1 MKDRNPGV
9 HILRTKLN
17 RPPVAPDIYPR
28 SRLIKMIDE
37 SRNLPLFL
45 ISAPAGYGK
54 STLASGWLE
63 TCDCSNAWLSLEEED
78 NDLRQFLNYFLAAI
92 QSVFPKVGKE
102 TRDLLETSKLPS
114 PSILTRSLINGLDEL
129 DQDLI
134 LVLDDYHL
142 ISNKEVHDV
151 LVEILRYP
159 PSMIHL
165 VLLTRRDPPLPIST
179 LRGRGQ
185 MMEIT
190 VSELRFTVQE
200 TMSLFQQVLH
210 MAVDST
216 TVDLLKEKT
225 EGWITGLRLAALAMR
240 HQHEVNWEQFAS
252 GGINSFVM
260 DYFLAEVL
268 SKQSPA
274 HATLMMQTS
283 ILDRFCAPL
292 CDALCMLNEEGEG
305 VEGKLNGERF
315 IEWLKQTNL
324 FVIPLDMENR
334 WFRYHHLFQKLLQ
347 RQLKKHCS
355 EDITALHYLASKW
368 FVRENLIDEALKH
381 ALASDE
387 PAVAAQIIEDHRY
400 TILNNDQT
408 YILDKWL
415 GMLPDDIALQRPQIL
430 LAKAWVAYEHLKL
443 EELPPL
449 LGRCETLVGKK
460 RKDRGLLGEINYY
473 KGILAFFQGQT
484 NHNLEFIKKAQDWLP
499 EQFELAR
506 ADTEIFWGLSQQVIG
521 KKENAIQTL
530 TTKIQSTPARTGMMI
545 SRQIA
550 SISFIHLIAGELE
563 PSAQA
568 AQQLRGVA
576 QQSEFI
582 YTDLWSKYLQ
592 GSCNF
597 QRFDLEAAN
606 IHLASVAEKK
616 YLFHP
621 RVVIDCLAGLAI
633 THWAMQRTDESEI
646 TLQEQSVF
654 AQQSGD
660 LYNLVLAN
668 SCRARLALLRGD
680 LESAGRWLQ
689 AFDETPNVFSMLFF
703 MEIPCITECRV
714 LVAIG
719 SDSSLKVATKKLE
732 LLWKDTKAIHN
743 TFQMIEIA
751 VLKALALQRQ
761 GQTNEALRAL
771 KSAVTLGKPGG
782 WIRPFV
788 EVGPQMADMVKALIK
803 QNIEVNYLRQI
814 LAAFGDGKLKR
825 MPVTPHTLPTSSQS
839 QVLVEPLTNREE
851 EILNFLAKRLQNKEI
866 AEKLCISTETV
877 KTHLQN
883 IFQKLNVGNRRQ
895 AVVTAKTLGIL
906 SQS

>member
-1 MKDRNPGV
+1 MKDKDYRL
-9 HILRTKLN
+9 HILSTKLN
-17 RPPVAPDIYPR
+17 RPPAAPDIYPR

-37 SRNLPLFL
+37 SRNLPLFM

-54 STLASGWLE
+54 STLASIWLE
-63 TCDCSNAWLSLEEED
+63 ASDCPNAWLSLEEQD
-78 NDLRQFLNYFLAAI
+78 NDPRLFLTCFLAAI
-92 QSVFPKVGKE
+92 QSVFPKVGKK
-102 TRDLLETSKLPS
+102 TRALLETSKLP
-114 PSILTRSLINGLDEL
+114 PRPILTQSLINDLNEL

-159 PSMIHL
+159 PRMLHL

-190 VSELRFTVQE
+190 VSELRFTVEE
-200 TMSLFQQVLH
+200 TMSFFQLVLH

-216 TVDLLKEKT
+216 TVDLLEKKT

-260 DYFLAEVL
+260 DYLLAEVF

-292 CDALCMLNEEGEG
+292 CDAQCLMNKDGEG
-305 VEGKLNGERF
+305 IEGKLNGEGF

-324 FVIPLDMENR
+324 FVIPLDMEKR
-334 WFRYHHLFQKLLQ
+334 WFRYHHLFQDILQ
-347 RQLKKHCS
+347 RQLKRHCS
-355 EDITALHYLASKW
+355 AEDIAALHYRASKW
-368 FVRENLIDEALKH
+368 FARENLIEEALKH
-381 ALASDE
+381 ALASYK
-387 PAVAAQIIEDHRY
+387 PVAAAQIIEEHRY
-400 TILNNDQT
+400 AVLNNDQT
-408 YILDKWL
+408 YILAKWL
-415 GMLPDDIALQRPQIL
+415 NMLPDEIALQRPQIL
-430 LAKAWVAYEHLKL
+430 LAKAWVAYEQLKL
-443 EELPPL
+443 EKLPPL

-473 KGILAFFQGQT
+473 KVILAFFQGQI
-484 NHNLEFIKKAQDWLP
+484 NHTLEFIKKAQDWLP

-506 ADTEIFWGLSQQVIG
+506 ADTEIFWGLSQQVMG
-521 KKENAIQTL
+521 KKEDAIQTL
-530 TTKIQSTPARTGMMI
+530 TTKIQSTPARTEMMI

-550 SISFIHLIAGELE
+550 TISFIHLIAGELE

-576 QQSEFI
+576 QHREFI
-582 YTDLWSKYLQ
+582 YTDLWGAYLQ

-621 RVVIDCLAGLAI
+621 RGVIDCLAGLAI

-646 TLQEQSVF
+646 TLQEQSFF

-719 SDSSLKVATKKLE
+719 SDSSLKVAAKKLE

-761 GQTNEALRAL
+761 GQTNEALSAL

-814 LAAFGDGKLKR
+814 LAAFSNVGDKGQAQIRNPKSEIEN
-825 MPVTPHTLPTSSQS
+825 PII
-839 QVLVEPLTNREE
+839 EPLTNREE
-851 EILNFLAKRLQNKEI
+851 EILNFLAQRLQNKEI

-883 IFQKLNVGNRRQ
+883 IFQKLNAGNRRK
-895 AVVTAKTLGIL
+895 AVATAKTLGIL